1 MNLVRF
7 SARPDAGE
15 SWSVAS
21 VILVP
26 QADSSNKRLLIPCCS
41 HVRKEVFRVFVE
53 VWVLDWVLDQNA
65 CLVRS
70 YLSEL
75 FHETHP

>member
-1 MNLVRF
+1 M
-7 SARPDAGE
+7 GE
-15 SWSVAS
+15 GWGVAS

-26 QADSSNKRLLIPCCS
+26 QADSGNKLLLIPCCS
-41 HVRKEVFRVFVE
+41 HVRKEVFRIFVE
-53 VWVLDWVLDQNA
+53 GWVLDVILDHNT

-70 YLSEL
+70 YRSEL